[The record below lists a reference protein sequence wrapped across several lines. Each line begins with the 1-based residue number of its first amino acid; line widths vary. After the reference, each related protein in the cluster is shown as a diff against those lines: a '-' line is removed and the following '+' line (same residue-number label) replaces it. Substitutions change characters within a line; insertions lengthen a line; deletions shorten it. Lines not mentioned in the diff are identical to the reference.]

1 MKWRMTNAIAFK
13 LGGVLA
19 IGIRNTGRIGLQRP
33 LIRCGLL
40 HLVHI
45 SPVLWSLRS
54 VQFSDGVAVKWWC
67 PAFRTTGGLRLC
79 QALHIGPDLHVLAH
93 DVNVKPI
100 GEELV
105 ELVDGKGPRSAR
117 KRAWNL
123 ATRSVR
129 Y

>member
-1 MKWRMTNAIAFK
+1 MKWRMTSAIAFK

-19 IGIRNTGRIGLQRP
+19 IGIP
-33 LIRCGLL
+33 
-40 HLVHI
+40 I

-54 VQFSDGVAVKWWC
+54 VEFSDGVAVMSRC
-67 PAFRTTGGLRLC
+67 LAFRTTGGLRLC